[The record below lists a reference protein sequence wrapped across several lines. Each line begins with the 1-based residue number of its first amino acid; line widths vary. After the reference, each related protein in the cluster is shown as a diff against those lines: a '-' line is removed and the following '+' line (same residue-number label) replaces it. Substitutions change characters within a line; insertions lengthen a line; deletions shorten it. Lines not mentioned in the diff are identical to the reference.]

1 MPEQVGRVLSG
12 TELWL
17 ADGFGE
23 ETGWSTHAGH
33 KRKSRTSRPPTRG
46 FCSMPNCCVRL
57 CGLAVL
63 PPCPSPAWPRP
74 SSGSSKASEVRGRRR
89 PSQASTICGAAVV
102 RVAGPPRPAGR
113 ARRALRSFWPQRLR
127 YSGTPTP
134 SQHREL
140 SVSSSRTWSTYSR
153 ATLHK

>member
-102 RVAGPPRPAGR
+102 RVAGPPRAAGR
-113 ARRALRSFWPQRLR
+113 ARRALRSFGRNACVIPALRLGV
-127 YSGTPTP
+127 SIENSP
-134 SQHREL
+134 SAHL
-140 SVSSSRTWSTYSR
+140 GLWSTYSWV
-153 ATLHK
+153 TLRK